1 MLYTTGYEGIDI
13 DRFIKMLKCFKISTV
28 VDVRK
33 LALSRKKDFCKNAL
47 SSKLMSCNIE
57 YLNLNNLGTPEHLR
71 AELNRTRNY
80 VTFFREYKKYMKKNP
95 DELKTIKTLIDK
107 GNNVVLL
114 CLEKDDEKCHRKI
127 IAEEIKKMDGN
138 GLEII
143 ALRY

>member
-1 MLYTTGYEGIDI
+1 
-13 DRFIKMLKCFKISTV
+13 
-28 VDVRK
+28 
-33 LALSRKKDFCKNAL
+33 
-47 SSKLMSCNIE
+47 
-57 YLNLNNLGTPEHLR
+57 
-71 AELNRTRNY
+71 
-80 VTFFREYKKYMKKNP
+80 MKKNP